1 MSRNL
6 STGARQAIFAAESG
20 EAFIILLT
28 FTHESLAT
36 PIRVGSDSVDTVSRG
51 QAYIAYPFDLTLPD
65 DDEGRA
71 PRARLVIDN
80 VDRQIVAT
88 LRNLATSPVLT
99 LEIVRAA
106 VPDVVEAVFHDFRL
120 RNVRYD
126 SHVIEA
132 DLTIEDFTAEP
143 YPAGSFCPSLFPG
156 IF

>member
-1 MSRNL
+1 MSRHL
-6 STGARQAIFAAESG
+6 SAGTCQALFAAESTDV
-20 EAFIILLT
+20 FIILLT
-28 FTHESLAT
+28 FMHADLAE
-36 PIRVGSDSVDTVSRG
+36 PIRVGSNSADTVSRG
-51 QAYIAYPFDLTLPD
+51 QVFIAYPFDLTLPD

-88 LRNLATSPVLT
+88 LRNLATSPILT

-106 VPDVVEAVFHDFRL
+106 EPDIVEAVFHDFRL

-143 YPAGSFCPSLFPG
+143 YPAGSFCPSVFPG

>member
-1 MSRNL
+1 MSRTL
-6 STGARQAIFAAESG
+6 SVGARQAMFAADG
-20 EAFIILLT
+20 GDVFVILLT
-28 FTHESLAT
+28 FAHTQLSE
-36 PIRVGSDSVDTVSRG
+36 PIRVSSDSEDTVSRG
-51 QAYIAYPFDLTLPD
+51 QVFVAYPFDLTLPD
-65 DDEGRA
+65 DDESRA

-88 LRNLATSPVLT
+88 LRGLATSPVLT

-106 VPDVVEAVFHDFRL
+106 APDVVEAVFHDFRL

>member
-6 STGARQAIFAAESG
+6 SASARQAIFAADSG
-20 EAFIILLT
+20 EAFVILLT
-28 FTHESLAT
+28 FTHASLAE
-36 PIRVGSDSVDTVSRG
+36 PIRVSSDAVDTVSRG
-51 QAYIAYPFDLTLPD
+51 HIYVAYPFELTLPD
-65 DDEGRA
+65 DDESRA
-71 PRARLVIDN
+71 PRARLIIDN
-80 VDRQIVAT
+80 VDRQIVAV
-88 LRNLATSPVLT
+88 LRELTTSPVLT
-99 LEIVRAA
+99 LEVVRASE
-106 VPDVVEAVFHDFRL
+106 PDVVEAVFHDFRL

>member
-6 STGARQAIFAAESG
+6 SASTRQAIFAADSTD
-20 EAFIILLT
+20 AFVILLT
-28 FTHESLAT
+28 FEHDSLIE
-36 PIRVGSDSVDTVSRG
+36 PIRVSSDSEDTVSRG

-106 VPDVVEAVFHDFRL
+106 APDMVEAVFHDFRL